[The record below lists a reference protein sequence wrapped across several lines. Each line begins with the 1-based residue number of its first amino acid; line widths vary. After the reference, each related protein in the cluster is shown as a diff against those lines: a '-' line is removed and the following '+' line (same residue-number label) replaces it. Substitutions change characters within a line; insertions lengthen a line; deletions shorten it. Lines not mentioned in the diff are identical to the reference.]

1 MSKIIERA
9 VAVQVKNYITDNDLD
24 ESLQSAYKHLQSAET
39 ASLKVQKY
47 ILCACEIDDN
57 KCVVLLLLDMSSAF
71 DIVDHRLILDRLCS
85 SFGLRG
91 QVLKWFESYLH
102 IRKPFVMID
111 GLKPDDKDLQ
121 FSVPQGSVL
130 GPTLYSLYIS
140 PLGNIVRHRGLEFHP
155 YADDTQIYTLLL
167 GPLQPSHSHL

>member
-1 MSKIIERA
+1 M
-9 VAVQVKNYITDNDLD
+9 ITSVLI
-24 ESLQSAYKHLQSAET
+24 A
-39 ASLKVQKY
+39 
-47 ILCACEIDDN
+47 
-57 KCVVLLLLDMSSAF
+57 LLLLDMSSAF
-71 DIVDHRLILDRLCS
+71 DIVDHRPIFDRLCS

-91 QVLKWFESYLH
+91 QVLKWFEAYLH

-121 FSVPQGSVL
+121 CGVPQGSVL
-130 GPTLYSLYIS
+130 GTILYSLYIS